1 VTALGVVRQMTT
13 AAQGGGASEK
23 LGVETIRGTDV
34 PNQPAPRSDAPVA
47 TGDAAAERCGASCF
61 ANWGAGRA
69 GDRRVESDGGGSNEL
84 KPNVEPDPAALPPLQ
99 QTNELEGG
107 GTSSSSASGA
117 PPKAEEMAEIS
128 SSQKK
133 KKRD

>member
-1 VTALGVVRQMTT
+1 MKAT
-13 AAQGGGASEK
+13 
-23 LGVETIRGTDV
+23 
-34 PNQPAPRSDAPVA
+34 VA
-47 TGDAAAERCGASCF
+47 DP
-61 ANWGAGRA
+61 
-69 GDRRVESDGGGSNEL
+69 NEL

-133 KKRD
+133 KKKGLKKLNPF